1 MTSQERH
8 EARYQRRVARRQ
20 AKKAARLPFQGG
32 YDELFSYDKLF
43 NAFYECR
50 EGVRWKKSIQ
60 GYEATLPLVTFDIFS
75 TLLYRQFKPY
85 GFLQFYLMER
95 GKKRFIRALKVKER
109 CIQRVLCDQYLIP
122 RIQPQLIYD
131 NGASIKGKGTSFAIS
146 RMKTHLHRHFR
157 RYGTDGYI
165 FQYDFHSYFDNINHD
180 KLIAML
186 NKVLE
191 DKEVLKV
198 TEQMIRCFGD
208 KGLGLGSQVSQI
220 CAVWYP
226 TIIDRYFKEVMGIQ
240 GYGRYNDDGYCICK
254 DLKEA
259 KACQAALISLCNQ
272 LDIEINEKKM
282 RISRIN
288 NTFIFL
294 KKRFK
299 LTETGKIICMID
311 KSGVVRARR
320 RLKKL
325 AKRINTDEFGCLF
338 TFLDFNQSYRS
349 WIGAAKHYD
358 NYKIVKSYEEL
369 YFNLLDG
376 YDGFIKEK
384 VGVKKRGKG
393 YRIWSYLFYEK
404 SETWSGWQARL
415 FELSPSIT

>member
-1 MTSQERH
+1 MTSAERH
-8 EARYQRRVARRQ
+8 EARYQRRVQRRK
-20 AKKAARLPFQGG
+20 AKRAESLPFQGG
-32 YDELFSYDKLF
+32 YDELFSYEKLF
-43 NAFYECR
+43 NAFYQCR

-60 GYEATLPLVTFDIFS
+60 GYEATLPLTTYDIFL
-75 TLLYRQFKPY
+75 TLQLRKFKPY

-109 CIQRVLCDQYLIP
+109 CIQRVLCDLYLIP

-131 NGASIKGKGTSFAIS
+131 NGASIKGKGTSFAIK
-146 RMKTHLHRHFR
+146 RMKVHLHRHYR
-157 RYGTDGYI
+157 KYGTEGYI

-180 KLIAML
+180 KLISML
-186 NKVLE
+186 DKVLE

-226 TIIDRYFKEVMGIQ
+226 TLIDRYFKEVLCIK

-254 DLKEA
+254 DLAQA
-259 KACQAALISLCNQ
+259 KACQQALVELCDK
-272 LDIEINEKKM
+272 LDIQINEKKM
-282 RISRIN
+282 RISRLN
-288 NTFIFL
+288 NTFVFL
-294 KKRFK
+294 KKRFT
-299 LTETGKIICMID
+299 LTESGKIICMID

-325 AKRINTDEFGCLF
+325 VKRINVVGNF

-349 WIGAAKHYD
+349 WVGAAKHFD
-358 NYKIVKSYEEL
+358 NYKIVKSYEDL
-369 YFNLLDG
+369 YFSLLEEYKG
-376 YDGFIKEK
+376 ICKTRKKGEK
-384 VGVKKRGKG
+384 KHGKG
-393 YRIWSYLFYEK
+393 YRIWSYQLNEK
-404 SETWSGWQARL
+404 AQAWSRRKACL